1 MARKRKTQKVL
12 LGGVLEFSK
21 AYPALTDAVLTYEE
35 FDFRGLVRDGV
46 HSVRRHGHVVGCS
59 NSLCH
64 EGGYDLRPEIEKLM
78 SRGETRPKVVHLQC
92 DGWETWPRHGPVGDV
107 CTRSIEGTLQLKMR
121 GGDIKP

>member
-46 HSVRRHGHVVGCS
+46 PASVVMDMLWGAATHFVT
-59 NSLCH
+59 
-64 EGGYDLRPEIEKLM
+64 KAAM
-78 SRGETRPKVVHLQC
+78 TC
-92 DGWETWPRHGPVGDV
+92 DQ
-107 CTRSIEGTLQLKMR
+107 RSKS
-121 GGDIKP
+121 